1 MKKLIWI
8 TFATV
13 ISKLYEMLTVA
24 SENLLLEIVLSQKI
38 FMEDSKI
45 TLEKFLKAQQKQSIQ
60 SLTTLARCKA

>member
-8 TFATV
+8 TFDTV